1 MKDRLL
7 LSDSLV
13 VLLAGGKGE
22 RLYPLTRDRAKPA
35 VPFGGIYR
43 IIDFTLSNCL
53 NSGLRKIVVL
63 TQYKSISLE
72 RHLKLAWNIF
82 NYQLGEFI
90 MSVPPQ
96 QRTSELWY
104 EGTADAVY
112 QNIYTLDEIKPRFVL
127 VLSGD
132 HVYQMNYMPM
142 LRYHARKN
150 ADLTV
155 GCIEVDREDASRMGV
170 LEIDGEGRVV
180 DFQEKPERPRALARK
195 KNKSLVSMGIYVF
208 NTEKLVSEVIKDK
221 KDKRSKHDFGRNI
234 IPHMLKK
241 ERVYGHP
248 VTSYWQD
255 IGTIEAYFTANMEL
269 LKVNPRI
276 NLHDQER
283 PVRTYQEQLPGA
295 LVIKPSR
302 AKDMLVVNSI
312 LSPGCIIRGATV
324 RQSILSCSVAVG
336 EDSVIESSLIF
347 DNVRIGKGCQIRNAI
362 IDKGVSV
369 PDNYRIGFDPK
380 EDRSCFLVT
389 DSGLVVIPRGYHLQG

>member
-1 MKDRLL
+1 MKDRFL
-7 LSDSLV
+7 LSETLV

-53 NSGLRKIVVL
+53 NTGLRKIVVL

-112 QNIYTLDEIKPRFVL
+112 QNIYTLDEVKPRFVL
-127 VLSGD
+127 ILSGD
-132 HVYQMNYMPM
+132 HIYQMNYLPM
-142 LRYHARKN
+142 LRYHVRKN
-150 ADLTV
+150 ADMTV
-155 GCIEVDREDASRMGV
+155 GCIEVDQEDASRMGV
-170 LEIDGEGRVV
+170 LEINGEGRVM
-180 DFQEKPERPRALARK
+180 DFQEKPEKPKTLDRK
-195 KNKSLVSMGIYVF
+195 KNKSLASMGIYVF
-208 NTEKLVSEVIKDK
+208 NTEKLVSEVITDK

-234 IPHMLKK
+234 IPHMLKRDK
-241 ERVYGHP
+241 VYGYP

-255 IGTIEAYFTANMEL
+255 IGTIEAYFAANMEL
-269 LKVNPRI
+269 LKVKSRI
-276 NLHDQER
+276 DLHNRDN

-302 AKDMLVVNSI
+302 NRDISVVNSV
-312 LSPGCIIRGATV
+312 LSPGCVIRGATV
-324 RQSILSCSVAVG
+324 RESILSCAVSVG
-336 EDSVIESSLIF
+336 EDSVVENGLIF
-347 DNVRIGKGCQIRNAI
+347 DNVRIGKGCRIRNAI

-369 PDNYRIGFDPK
+369 PDNYRVGFDPK
-380 EDRSCFLVT
+380 EDRGYFTVT
-389 DSGLVVIPRGYHLQG
+389 ESGLVVIPRGYQL